1 METTGTTQAA
11 GTVAVKWM
19 LATLAIAAFILGA
32 PPDAAG
38 ADPWPGIKGVKS
50 TFKPSGSNYGD
61 IGSLIIKNNTDK
73 PVSVT
78 VPAGMLL
85 NSSDPATQDLY
96 IALVPTETPC
106 RGAAYIGKNVTIKAG
121 QSFVM
126 EHMCGFCPDYEKAP
140 PKKDDTTVYTCSQPD
155 KKAATLLA
163 TIGLAGTIDASSL
176 KLSVFAPPKAAAMM
190 AQGALWMVDSKIDEV
205 KDNEV
210 SDKDLSDKFYGTFAV
225 SAKASL
231 DKMTPENRQRAETIV
246 KSDISKIVAAIS
258 FVSKQ
263 RIPEKTT
270 TRPRDDEDPGG
281 TTPGE
286 TDTPGTTIEIGDPPT
301 TNSIID
307 IHPIQ
312 VVQGEYE
319 ATLEKTPLIKDK
331 RTMVRVFVQ
340 VSPIYRIKGVK
351 CELEWNGVKHVV
363 TGDLR
368 AGKNG
373 RTVVD
378 NQSNRSNISLFAKDA
393 NWAYNFI
400 FKKGKRFGEK
410 MPKDLKL
417 KATLFTPQNQKIATA
432 TESSGTHF
440 RIRNARTFNVKVRF
454 ISRNGN
460 LVKAIGK
467 AAGAMA
473 KAKAAH
479 EPKIRNAILAR
490 YPIPESKL
498 AITWLKAQKKKQK
511 KKTEKKP
518 AETTMQYFDRIATSL
533 KADVVGA
540 DALLVITETATFKF
554 PGKKPIVPLGWSPG
568 NGKVVSDRIHFLF
581 TDAKGYHE
589 HTPPHEIG
597 HQMRFFKKAHPTKKM
612 NDAWDAGGYYAANI
626 AGFGGGFVTTMS
638 MAEGFNLM
646 DVMGMG
652 HHWISIQEYRLLCN
666 RLTAP

>member
-1 METTGTTQAA
+1 
-11 GTVAVKWM
+11 
-19 LATLAIAAFILGA
+19 
-32 PPDAAG
+32 
-38 ADPWPGIKGVKS
+38 
-50 TFKPSGSNYGD
+50 
-61 IGSLIIKNNTDK
+61 
-73 PVSVT
+73 
-78 VPAGMLL
+78 
-85 NSSDPATQDLY
+85 
-96 IALVPTETPC
+96 
-106 RGAAYIGKNVTIKAG
+106 
-121 QSFVM
+121 M
-126 EHMCGFCPDYEKAP
+126 EHLSGFCPDHEKAP
-140 PKKDDTTVYTCSQPD
+140 PKKDDTAIYTCSQPD
-155 KKAATLLA
+155 KKASTLLA
-163 TIGLAGTIDASSL
+163 TIGLAGTIDVSSL
-176 KLSVFAPPKAAAMM
+176 KLSVFETPKAAAMM
-190 AQGALWMVDSKIDEV
+190 TQGALWMVDSKIDEV

-246 KSDISKIVAAIS
+246 RSDISKIVAAIS

-263 RIPEKTT
+263 RAGEKTT
-270 TRPRDDEDPGG
+270 TRPRDDKDPGE

-286 TDTPGTTIEIGDPPT
+286 IDTPGTTIEIGDPPT
-301 TNSIID
+301 TNNIID

-340 VSPIYRIKGVK
+340 VSPIYRIKGVR

-363 TGDLR
+363 TGDLG

-373 RTVVD
+373 RTIVD
-378 NQSNRSNISLFAKDA
+378 KQSNHSNISLFAQDA

-410 MPKDLKL
+410 MPKSLKL
-417 KATLFTPQNQKIATA
+417 KATLFTPQNQMIATA

-440 RIRNARTFNVKVRF
+440 RIRNARTFKVKVRF

-467 AAGAMA
+467 GADAMA

-490 YPIPESKL
+490 YPIPEAKL
-498 AITWLKAQKKKQK
+498 AISWLKAQKKKQK
-511 KKTEKKP
+511 NG
-518 AETTMQYFDRIATSL
+518 ETTMQYFDRIAKGL
-533 KADVVGA
+533 AAEAVGT
-540 DALLVITETATFKF
+540 DAVLVITETAAFKF
-554 PGKKPIVPLGWSPG
+554 PNKKPIIPLGWSPG
-568 NGKVVSDRIHFLF
+568 NGKGISDRVHFLF

-597 HQMRFFKKAHPTKKM
+597 HQMRFFKKDHPTKKM

-638 MAEGFNLM
+638 MADGFNLM
-646 DVMGMG
+646 DVMSVG
-652 HHWISIQEYRLLCN
+652 HHWISVQEYRLLCN
-666 RLTAP
+666 RLTTP